1 MDETWLHSFGF
12 NKYEIKSCS
21 VVHWLPW
28 PLIFC
33 AWTVAFQIK
42 HREGIITTKCINY
55 GSFNVFT
62 AFPIPDPWSKGFN
75 AFRKSSQNPLVH
87 DKVCS
92 EIELLRQ
99 FHIIPFLLFED
110 NFCLLTLEGWSNFSL
125 SHLPYLPALNFCNFP
140 VWNTYRL

>member
-1 MDETWLHSFGF
+1 MIIIRTVNETKCSFIIIFESALCF
-12 NKYEIKSCS
+12 NEEVRYQNMRLDPAQLI
-21 VVHWLPW
+21 HWLPCS
-28 PLIFC
+28 LIFC

-87 DKVCS
+87 DKVYTG
-92 EIELLRQ
+92 IELLRQ
-99 FHIIPFLLFED
+99 FILFLF
-110 NFCLLTLEGWSNFSL
+110 FCLKITFVFWL
-125 SHLPYLPALNFCNFP
+125 LNTE
-140 VWNTYRL
+140 VTSV